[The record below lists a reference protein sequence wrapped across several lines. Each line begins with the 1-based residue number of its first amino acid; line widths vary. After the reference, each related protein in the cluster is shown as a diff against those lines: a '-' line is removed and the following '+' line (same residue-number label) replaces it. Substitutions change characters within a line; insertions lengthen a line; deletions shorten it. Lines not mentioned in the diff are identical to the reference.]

1 MNIRHASDDTSPNSA
16 TQAAAEWLTLL
27 ADDDSEEQRAAFLAW
42 LRASTLH
49 VEEFLRLSALE
60 RRLRRPEIWPADSLE
75 ELIAAAKTSGV
86 THLSV
91 PKENPRSQAR
101 RGLIRGIAASIA
113 LSALAGGAL
122 FIFQHWDLGDSGATT
137 YATEVGEQRS
147 VTLSDGSVVDL
158 NSRSRLRTRF
168 TDKERRVQL
177 LSGEAIF
184 KVAKNPNRPFRV
196 SVGATDIVAVGTA
209 FNVDAHAA
217 QTVVTVLEG
226 RVRVT
231 SATTINEGTN
241 EGTTGAMR
249 AELAAAALELE
260 RGEQVVIAGDR
271 TAPKVAPVDP
281 AKVIAWTQRR
291 LIFENTPLEA
301 VAAQFARYHTRTIR
315 LNNDALKDRR
325 ITGVFD
331 AHDPASLIEFLRT
344 DHAIS
349 IEVDED
355 GWRLSS
361 ADLLIGTAA
370 VDQP

>member
-1 MNIRHASDDTSPNSA
+1 MSIRHALDDTPPNSA

-27 ADDDSEEQRAAFLAW
+27 ADDDSEQQRTAFLAW

-75 ELIAAAKTSGV
+75 ELVAAAKASGV
-86 THLSV
+86 THLSIT
-91 PKENPRSQAR
+91 KESPRSQPG
-101 RGLIRGIAASIA
+101 RGWIRGIAASVA
-113 LSALAGGAL
+113 LGALAGGAL
-122 FIFQHWDLGDSGATT
+122 FITQRWDSGDGGATT
-137 YATEVGEQRS
+137 YATVVGEQRS
-147 VTLSDGSVVDL
+147 ITLPDGSVVDL

-168 TDKERRVQL
+168 TDMERRVQL

-184 KVAKNPNRPFRV
+184 KVAKNPHRPFRV

-231 SATTINEGTN
+231 SATTINGK
-241 EGTTGAMR
+241 TTGAMR
-249 AELAAAALELE
+249 AEPAAAALELG

-271 TAPKVAPVDP
+271 SAPKVAPVDP

-344 DHAIS
+344 DHAIN
-349 IEVDED
+349 IEADEN
-355 GWRLSS
+355 GWKLSS

-370 VDQP
+370 VD